1 MRADTIPDKT
11 KKWKDNFLSYSRGHS
26 RKGIRFSP
34 KGSALLVIDM
44 QRFFLD
50 SSSHAYVSG
59 APAIV
64 ANVEKLLEAYRDR
77 SLPVVFTRHALLRNE
92 SAGAMGRWWGE
103 VLYEDNEMSA
113 ITPQL
118 QPLPGETVLRKTRY
132 SSFAKTDLEERL
144 RNLDVSRLLITG
156 VMTHLC
162 CETTARDAFVRD
174 FDVFFVTDGTA
185 TKNEDLHVSS
195 LKTLSDGFVIPV
207 ETREVIRW
215 MKRAR

>member
-1 MRADTIPDKT
+1 MRSDAIPDKT
-11 KKWKDNFLSYSRGHS
+11 KKRKHLVVPDSEQHS
-26 RKGIRFSP
+26 RRRIRFSP
-34 KGSALLVIDM
+34 IGSALLVIDM

-50 SSSHAYVSG
+50 SSSHAYVPGS
-59 APAIV
+59 PAIV
-64 ANVEKLLEAYRDR
+64 ANVQNLLKAYRDR
-77 SLPVVFTRHALLRNE
+77 SLPIVFTRHALLHNE

-103 VLYEDNEMSA
+103 VLYEDNDMSV

-132 SSFAKTDLEERL
+132 SAFAKTDLEERL

-195 LKTLSDGFVIPV
+195 LKTLSDGFVTPV
-207 ETREVIRW
+207 KTREVIRW